1 MPVNKT
7 ICMWSGPRNVS
18 TALMYSFAERSDTR
32 VIDEP
37 LYGHYL
43 RVTGAEH
50 PGRDAILA
58 AMDTDGARVMEGL
71 REGPPA
77 GPAVFAKQMAHHFVD
92 LDPALLAGMEHFLLI
107 RDPREMLPSL
117 VEVLGD
123 VDIRDTG
130 LPDQVRLLDH
140 LDGARLDPFTVDSK
154 TLLLDPERVLSRICE
169 RLGMTFDPA
178 MLRWEAGPRHEDG
191 VWAPWWYGN
200 VHRST
205 GFQPWRPSTRTIRD
219 GDRPLLQQC
228 VELYERLRAYSID
241 D

>member
-1 MPVNKT
+1 
-7 ICMWSGPRNVS
+7 
-18 TALMYSFAERSDTR
+18 
-32 VIDEP
+32 
-37 LYGHYL
+37 
-43 RVTGAEH
+43 
-50 PGRDAILA
+50 
-58 AMDTDGARVMEGL
+58 
-71 REGPPA
+71 
-77 GPAVFAKQMAHHFVD
+77 MAHHFVD
-92 LDPALLAGMEHFLLI
+92 LDPGLLAGMGHFLLI

-140 LDGARLDPFTVDSK
+140 LDAARLDPFTVDSK

-169 RLGMTFDPA
+169 RLGMAFDTA
-178 MLRWEAGPRHEDG
+178 MLRWEAGPRPEDG

-205 GFQPWRPSTRTIRD
+205 GFQAWRPSARTIRD

-241 D
+241 A